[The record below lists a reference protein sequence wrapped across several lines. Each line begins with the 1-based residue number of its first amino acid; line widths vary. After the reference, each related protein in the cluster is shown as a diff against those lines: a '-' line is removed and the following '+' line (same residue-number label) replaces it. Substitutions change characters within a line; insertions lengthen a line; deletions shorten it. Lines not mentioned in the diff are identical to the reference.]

1 MDLQNLKGIGP
12 KQSSLFHKL
21 NIDTVEDLI
30 NYYPFRYDELK
41 ITPLQDAN
49 ISKNICVVATIL
61 NDAKI
66 SYIKR
71 NFNRMMFQ
79 AEVENKIIRVSIFNR
94 AFMKQHLHI
103 GRKVIL
109 VGSYDE
115 KKNILTASNIVFDLF
130 SSSQITPIY
139 HKVAGITDKKMQNY
153 ILEGLKLP
161 LEIDDYIPSYLVSQY
176 EFLPKKEALSL
187 IHEPK
192 DLSMLKKAR
201 LRLIYEELFWFMFQV
216 NYLSY
221 QRKEHNLGLK
231 RDVDFHKI
239 EEFLMTLPFAL
250 TKDQKK
256 ALEEICHDLLSPQRM
271 NRILLGDVGSGKTI
285 VAMLGL
291 YFNYLS
297 GYQGAFMAP
306 TELLAIQHAKVME
319 DFFGHTEIR
328 VKLLL
333 GSMSKREKDG
343 VIEGLKEGTVD
354 IVIGTHALLSE
365 HVIFSNLGFVV
376 TDEQH
381 RFGVNQRGNLQNK
394 GLKPDILYLSAT
406 PIPRTYALM
415 LYGDMDTSIIKTK
428 PNGRKEIIT
437 KVKGEKELK
446 EVLEHILNEIKLGH
460 QVYVVAPLIE
470 GDENSQLYDVY
481 ELQEKFDMAFG
492 HKIPIRLLH
501 GKMKKQEKDAVMK
514 DFQSGCIPILIST
527 TVIEVGID
535 VKSATMMV
543 IFHAD
548 HFGLATLHQLRGRV
562 GRSDLQSYCYLI
574 CNHNTPRLKVM
585 EESNDGFYISEK
597 DFLLRGSGDLFGV
610 EQSGDMTFQIAD
622 IKRDVKILEQAKKDS
637 EVFLKQN
644 ISSQFAG
651 IPIYQNLWKKFD
663 MID

>member
-1 MDLQNLKGIGP
+1 MDILHLKGIGP
-12 KQSSLFHKL
+12 KQATLFHKL
-21 NIDTVEDLI
+21 NIDTIEDLVC
-30 NYYPFRYDELK
+30 YYPFRYDELRV
-41 ITPLQDAN
+41 TSLTDAS
-49 ISKNICVVATIL
+49 ILKNICISATIL
-61 NDAKI
+61 ADAKI

-79 AEVENKIIRVSIFNR
+79 AEADDKIIRVSIFNR

-115 KKNILTASNIVFDLF
+115 KKNLFTASNILFDVF
-130 SSSQITPIY
+130 SSSQITPVY
-139 HKVAGITDKKMQNY
+139 HKVAGLTDKKLQSL

-161 LEIDDYIPSYLVSQY
+161 LEIEDYIPSSLVSQY
-176 EFLPKKEALSL
+176 QFLSKKEALSV

-192 DLSMLKKAR
+192 DVSVLKQAR

-221 QRKEHNLGLK
+221 ERKEHNLGLE
-231 RDVDFHKI
+231 RHVDFKKI
-239 EEFLMTLPFAL
+239 EEFLTMLPFSL
-250 TKDQKK
+250 TDDQRK
-256 ALEEICHDLLSPQRM
+256 ALMEICDDLLSPRRM

-291 YFNYLS
+291 YFNFLS

-306 TELLAIQHAKVME
+306 TELLAIQHAKSME
-319 DFFGHTEIR
+319 AFFGNTGMQI
-328 VKLLL
+328 KLLL
-333 GSMSKREKDG
+333 GSMTKREKDD
-343 VIEGLKEGTVD
+343 VIKGLKDGSVD

-365 HVIFSNLGFVV
+365 NVSFFNLGYVV

-415 LYGDMDTSIIKTK
+415 LYGDMDTSVIKTK

-437 KVKGEKELK
+437 KVKSEKELK
-446 EVLEHILNEIKLGH
+446 EVLECMLKEIKLGH

-470 GDENSQLYDVY
+470 GDENSELYDIY
-481 ELQEKFDMAFG
+481 ELQKKFDIAFQ
-492 HKIPIRLLH
+492 HKIPIGLLH
-501 GKMKKQEKDAVMK
+501 GKMKKAEKDTVMEQ
-514 DFQSGCIPILIST
+514 FQNGKIPILIST

-574 CNHNTPRLKVM
+574 CNHETPRLKVM

-597 DFLLRGSGDLFGV
+597 DFMLRGSGDLFGV
-610 EQSGDMTFQIAD
+610 EQSGESTFQIAD

-637 EVFLKQN
+637 ATFLQEN
-644 ISSQFAG
+644 IISHFDG